1 MPCLY
6 CLKKKEHCV
15 PQAAAPKTGVI
26 FVNTSAS
33 PLGAR
38 NSRPFAQTISTV
50 QKFTSAPS
58 ICSNVSQ
65 EKSSLFIKHFFSNFL
80 VRNDFGGNLD
90 LDTIISEFQK
100 SPSLYHASIAVGALD
115 LSYKFALPSMPE
127 KKGAELGALTAYRTS
142 VLDFQKDIGSK
153 RIQQSD
159 ASLWTTFFLGLF
171 EVQVTYLILRIFG
184 SSDTTIANV

>member
-6 CLKKKEHCV
+6 CVKKKDQCV
-15 PQAAAPKTGVI
+15 PQAAAPRTGVI

-33 PLGAR
+33 PSGAR

-50 QKFTSAPS
+50 QKFVSAPS
-58 ICSNVSQ
+58 ICSNVPQ

-90 LDTIISEFQK
+90 LDTIIGEFQK

-115 LSYKFALPSMPE
+115 LSYKLALPSTSE
-127 KKGAELGALTAYRTS
+127 KKGAELGALTAYRAS

-153 RIQQSD
+153 RIQQSE

-171 EVQVTYLILRIFG
+171 EVQVTHLIL
-184 SSDTTIANV
+184 